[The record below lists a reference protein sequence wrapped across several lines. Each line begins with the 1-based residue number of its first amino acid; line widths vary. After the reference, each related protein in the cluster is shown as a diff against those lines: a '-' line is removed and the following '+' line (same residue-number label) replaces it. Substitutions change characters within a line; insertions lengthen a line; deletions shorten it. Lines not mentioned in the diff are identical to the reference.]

1 MHQMTHAINH
11 VNHVCE
17 AFRPSMRN
25 WPNMNPQK
33 MFIWIK
39 NVTLFIKS
47 NVLTGSWCLLP
58 SFSIIITMKIFLAK
72 MDTFGIP
79 QLCYW
84 TTCCEWLRAR
94 EGARVIGVCI
104 LEGIGVFTRTSN
116 NAKAMCPLVGGS
128 IWLHVCLYQHSQPWQ
143 LPPHDSQLI
152 HSNLPNIVRKSL
164 ESSPPSPLVGQI

>member
-17 AFRPSMRN
+17 ALRPSMRN
-25 WPNMNPQK
+25 WPNMNPQN

-39 NVTLFIKS
+39 IVTLFIKS
-47 NVLTGSWCLLP
+47 NVLTSSWCLLP
-58 SFSIIITMKIFLAK
+58 SFSIIITMNIFLAI
-72 MDTFGIP
+72 MGTFGIQ

-84 TTCCEWLRAR
+84 TTCFVWLRAR

-104 LEGIGVFTRTSN
+104 LEGIGIFTRTSN
-116 NAKAMCPLVGGS
+116 GALVGDS
-128 IWLHVCLYQHSQPWQ
+128 IWLHVCLYQHSQLWH

-152 HSNLPNIVRKSL
+152 HSNLPDFVRKSF
-164 ESSPPSPLVGQI
+164 ESSPPSPLVGQL